1 YAAERGTYLRPDELP
16 GPVSES
22 IDELLDQATRLAE
35 DDVDLSS
42 AFPEEAARFDE
53 LVAQLTPRDDGSA
66 SARVLDV
73 VFRGREP
80 EGRVI
85 RGFADGRRTLV
96 LYLGG
101 LITNGIT
108 SSVLNLLNR
117 IDPEKVD
124 VTALYY

>member
-1 YAAERGTYLRPDELP
+1 
-16 GPVSES
+16 
-22 IDELLDQATRLAE
+22 
-35 DDVDLSS
+35 
-42 AFPEEAARFDE
+42 
-53 LVAQLTPRDDGSA
+53 PRDDGSA

-73 VFRGREP
+73 VFRGRES

-124 VTALYY
+124 VTALYYRSGQQDRLDNAALIPPHVRQVIRDQGSLQLPLLGSMQEFDATPVG